1 MTPAPGRVV
10 HFKRGVW
17 LNRTMKTAGS
27 KPAFRRIALIGKFQ
41 SAEVAESLHEL
52 AVFLGEQD
60 CEVIVEQETAR
71 NIGATDRAAGYAE
84 IGAAADLAIV
94 VGGDGTMLAAA
105 RNLVRY
111 GVPMVGIN
119 QGRLGFM
126 TDIALHDMRKSI
138 GAILA
143 GEYSIEERSLID
155 AELTRGGKVLLQTL
169 ALNDA
174 VVNKGAEGR
183 LIEFEI
189 HIDGQYVYT
198 QRSDGVIL
206 ATPTGST
213 AYALSAQ
220 GPILHPS
227 LPAFA
232 LVPLYPH
239 TLSARPVSISDR
251 SVIEIVLLHA
261 VDARAH
267 FDGQALADLVEGDRL
282 KLRRSTD
289 AIRFV
294 HPPGYSYFVML
305 REKLRWSESIDK
317 AQGAA

>member
-1 MTPAPGRVV
+1 
-10 HFKRGVW
+10 
-17 LNRTMKTAGS
+17 MKPAGS
-27 KPAFRRIALIGKFQ
+27 TPAFRRIALIGKFQ

-52 AVFLGEQD
+52 AGFLGEQG
-60 CEVIVEQETAR
+60 CEVMVEQETASS
-71 NIGATDRAAGYAE
+71 IGATDRAAGYPE
-84 IGAAADLAIV
+84 IGAGADLAVV

-111 GVPMVGIN
+111 RVPVVGIN

-126 TDIALHDMRKSI
+126 TDIALHDMRKSL

-143 GEYSIEERSLID
+143 GQYSMEERSLID
-155 AELTRGGKVLLQTL
+155 AELTRDGKVLLQTL

-198 QRSDGVIL
+198 QRSDGVIV

-282 KLRRSTD
+282 KLRRSKD

-317 AQGAA
+317 VQPAA